1 MYIYVAS
8 GVMLIN
14 GGVYCVLGVCMLTP
28 VRAVGKRHQTQ
39 WSRLGGW
46 YPSMFKNYM
55 SLLQPE
61 PLRECTIPD
70 DESRVEAGETDCAIE
85 TVEQFACKDLA
96 FRLLAYL
103 VFLIGFWRI
112 LAALFWACEY
122 VFLGLGSCIAEIG
135 IISLELLRHDSVM
148 LPRTMLIMFLDVLLI
163 LIYLVP
169 SLLFCL

>member
-8 GVMLIN
+8 GVMLLN
-14 GGVYCVLGVCMLTP
+14 GVVYCVLGVCMLTP

-39 WSRLGGW
+39 WNRLGGW
-46 YPSMFKNYM
+46 YPSMFKNYV
-55 SLLQPE
+55 SLLQQE
-61 PLRECTIPD
+61 PLRETVPE
-70 DESRVEAGETDCAIE
+70 DESRVVGLETDCAIE
-85 TVEQFACKDLA
+85 TVEHFACKDLA
-96 FRLLAYL
+96 FRLLAYI
-103 VFLIGFWRI
+103 VFLLGFWRI
-112 LAALFWACEY
+112 LTALFWVCGF

-148 LPRTMLIMFLDVLLI
+148 LPRTMLVMFLDVLLI